1 VKLNTWEILQT
12 EIENNCPLK
21 YPFKRLLIARL
32 LWEVP
37 MNNIFVFFLLLISI
51 KPPKVSYSEDS
62 PLVHGQVN
70 ELCHHYWTTC
80 SQSIICLLFILFSHA
95 RKKNC
100 LYPLLDRRNSH
111 LLLIQSYT
119 YQFIK
124 YLDMIVGW
132 IFRQLFNYK
141 SKISGFLQIFF
152 PWNQGNPWDAP
163 MSKYHRSEISLC
175 GTLDTTIH
183 EQTHTAS
190 ETHSQTVCC
199 SSSSR
204 SNFKSHF
211 CAFKVLNAAIACCR
225 CTTTATSTPTSDG
238 SSVS

>member
-1 VKLNTWEILQT
+1 VGSSNEQ
-12 EIENNCPLK
+12 
-21 YPFKRLLIARL
+21 YFR
-32 LWEVP
+32 
-37 MNNIFVFFLLLISI
+37 IFVIYINKTSENVIFRGQPLNPWAGVWAQPRNRGSFANITELHVASPLFIFYL
-51 KPPKVSYSEDS
+51 SYSVTQE
-62 PLVHGQVN
+62 
-70 ELCHHYWTTC
+70 
-80 SQSIICLLFILFSHA
+80 
-95 RKKNC
+95 KNC
-100 LYPLLDRRNSH
+100 LYPLLDRCNSH

-141 SKISGFLQIFF
+141 SKISGFLQIFS